1 MKHLSAF
8 LTLLALLLATRA
20 SAQIDTTGGRYY
32 KPLFANVTVTQN
44 VVFGSAVTL
53 QGATQTLRMDIYQ
66 PTGDTNPQRPVLIF
80 AHEGAFVTGSKSDQ
94 PMTEICT
101 RFARLG
107 YVTASIDYRLIS
119 PLQLL
124 TPADTITLGREA
136 IVATQDMRAAVRFF
150 RQDAAT
156 ARQYRVHSGYIFAGG
171 SSAGAFVALQTAY
184 LDKDSEVPAYYNI
197 SQLGGLEGNSGNPGY
212 VSAVRG
218 CINLCGALGRR
229 EWLEAG
235 SVPLVSLHGTAD
247 ATVPYGVGT
256 PGLGL
261 PPQRLYG
268 SGAIKPRADAVGVSN
283 TLKPFKGA
291 GHVPYNGT
299 SATGVAY
306 MDTTFRVLRDFLRP
320 ILREPGT
327 VTARRAPVSLSL
339 MQVYPVP
346 ATEAVRLVAAAGMV
360 FRPQPLELLD
370 ATGRVVRRFRWEQ
383 PEQVVSRGALRAGL
397 YLLRGETGV
406 EQRIVFE

>member
-1 MKHLSAF
+1 MKQLF
-8 LTLLALLLATRA
+8 TILLLALVLARPA
-20 SAQIDTTGGRYY
+20 AAQIDTTGGRYY

-53 QGATQTLRMDIYQ
+53 QGTTQTLRMDIYQ
-66 PTGDTNPQRPVLIF
+66 PTGDTELQRPVLIF

-119 PLQLL
+119 PLMLL
-124 TPADTITLGREA
+124 TPADTINLGREA
-136 IVATQDMRAAVRFF
+136 IAATQDLRAAVRFF

-156 ARQYRVHSGYIFAGG
+156 TRQYRVHSGYIFAGG

-184 LDKDSEVPAYYNI
+184 LDREAEVPAYYNLA
-197 SQLGGLEGNSGNPGY
+197 QLGGLEGNSGNPGY
-212 VSAVRG
+212 GSAVRG
-218 CINLCGALGRR
+218 VINLCGALGRR

-235 SVPLVSLHGTAD
+235 SAPLVSLHGTAD
-247 ATVPYGVGT
+247 NTVPFGVGA

-268 SGAIKPRADAVGVSN
+268 SGAIKPRADAVGVPN
-283 TLKPFKGA
+283 VLYPFRGA

-299 SATGVAY
+299 SANGVAY
-306 MDTTFRVLRDFLRP
+306 MDTTFRTVRDFLRP
-320 ILREPGT
+320 ILRQPGT
-327 VTARRAPVSLSL
+327 VTAAREKARLAPV
-339 MQVYPVP
+339 QVFPVP
-346 ATEAVRLVAAAGMV
+346 ATDAVQLTTPAGV
-360 FRPQPLELLD
+360 PFRPRELELLD
-370 ATGRVVRRFRWEQ
+370 ATGRVVRHFRWEQ
-383 PEQVVSRGALRAGL
+383 ATQLVPRNGLRAGL
-397 YLLRGETGV
+397 YLLRGADGET
-406 EQRIVFE
+406 QRVLFE